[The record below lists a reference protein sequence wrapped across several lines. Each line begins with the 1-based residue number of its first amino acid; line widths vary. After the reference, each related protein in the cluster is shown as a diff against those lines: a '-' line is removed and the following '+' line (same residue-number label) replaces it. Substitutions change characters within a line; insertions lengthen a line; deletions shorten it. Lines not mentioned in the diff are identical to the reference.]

1 MKVSSASA
9 GVPANSTGNTNVP
22 PSQTSA
28 DTTALGR
35 RRKAPEDAPGSPPA
49 RRQRQDAPE
58 DSAQTMFRRAG
69 MTSLPPSPASPDRVP
84 LLDNRPT
91 LERMGVD
98 HPLPGHTWYE
108 AAHTTISPADHVSA
122 AHAAQVGSSSRSA
135 DPAATAKPQ
144 PARLSS
150 AQQATVERM
159 RTKVTAF
166 LSGALGRLQDLNA
179 RNMDPELAE
188 FRILDVDRAITPLL
202 IVTENARNPGLNLV
216 PLHMDTAEDEEVR
229 TQPPMAG
236 SRHIAEFVASARP
249 GRYRAVIDDGSH
261 TRAADI
267 RKDASGTS
275 VIVVDPLRKERNE
288 SAYVDYADNVNSE
301 FGEEAKCAFIPVDI
315 QKSFFDCRTLSLS
328 LALKMQDKGDAFA
341 TLHDTLRNGG
351 DPSHSVSRAERTEQ
365 LGALLVLD
373 GAPLVDARMMKHS
386 QARSSVTRYLDQH
399 PEQAGVPVN
408 KRNETLSDRTTRHL
422 VKREVRN
429 RANSE
434 GQVTGGETKQITF
447 SNSIEQKRIAMLS
460 RAISYVGSAPPPVVM
475 RMAKLLQDSILNGN

>member
-1 MKVSSASA
+1 
-9 GVPANSTGNTNVP
+9 
-22 PSQTSA
+22 
-28 DTTALGR
+28 
-35 RRKAPEDAPGSPPA
+35 
-49 RRQRQDAPE
+49 
-58 DSAQTMFRRAG
+58 
-69 MTSLPPSPASPDRVP
+69 
-84 LLDNRPT
+84 
-91 LERMGVD
+91 
-98 HPLPGHTWYE
+98 
-108 AAHTTISPADHVSA
+108 
-122 AHAAQVGSSSRSA
+122 
-135 DPAATAKPQ
+135 
-144 PARLSS
+144 
-150 AQQATVERM
+150 M

-188 FRILDVDRAITPLL
+188 FHILDVDRAITPLL

-386 QARSSVTRYLDQH
+386 QADSSVTRYLDQH

-434 GQVTGGETKQITF
+434 GQVTGGKTKQITF

>member
-1 MKVSSASA
+1 MKVSSTSA
-9 GVPANSTGNTNVP
+9 GVPANSTGNTNA
-22 PSQTSA
+22 PSSPTSA
-28 DTTALGR
+28 GTSALGR
-35 RRKAPEDAPGSPPA
+35 RRKAPADAPGSPPA

-69 MTSLPPSPASPDRVP
+69 IPSRQPSPASPDRVQ

-108 AAHTTISPADHVSA
+108 AAHTTISPDRASA
-122 AHAAQVGSSSRSA
+122 TLAPRVGGSSRSA
-135 DPAATAKPQ
+135 YPATAARPQ
-144 PARLSS
+144 PARLS
-150 AQQATVERM
+150 ATQQATVEHM
-159 RTKVTAF
+159 RTQVTAF

-179 RNMDPELAE
+179 RNMDPELAK
-188 FRILDVDRAITPLL
+188 FPILDVDRAITPLL
-202 IVTENARNPGLNLV
+202 IVTENARNPGLNLM

-236 SRHIAEFVASARP
+236 SRHIAEFMASAQP
-249 GRYRAVIDDGSH
+249 GRYRALIDDGSH

-275 VIVVDPLRKERNE
+275 VIVVDPLRKEKNE
-288 SAYVDYADNVNSE
+288 SAYADYADNVNSE
-301 FGEEAKCAFIPVDI
+301 FGEAAKCAFIPVDI

-328 LALKMQDKGDAFA
+328 LALKMQDKDDAFA

-386 QARSSVTRYLDQH
+386 QAGSSVTRYLDQH
-399 PEQAGVPVN
+399 PEQAGAPVN
-408 KRNETLSDRTTRHL
+408 KRNETLSARTTRHL

-460 RAISYVGSAPPPVVM
+460 LAISYVDSAPPPVVI
-475 RMAKLLQDSILNGN
+475 RMAKLLQDSILNGD

>member
-1 MKVSSASA
+1 MKVSSTSA
-9 GVPANSTGNTNVP
+9 GVPANSTGNTNAP
-22 PSQTSA
+22 PSPTSA
-28 DTTALGR
+28 GTSALGR

-49 RRQRQDAPE
+49 RRQRQDASE

-69 MTSLPPSPASPDRVP
+69 MTSRPPSPTSPDRVP

-98 HPLPGHTWYE
+98 HPLPGHTWYD
-108 AAHTTISPADHVSA
+108 AAHTTISPDRVSA
-122 AHAAQVGSSSRSA
+122 THAPQVGSSSRSTY
-135 DPAATAKPQ
+135 PTAAVKPQ
-144 PARLSS
+144 PASLS
-150 AQQATVERM
+150 ATQQATVERM
-159 RTKVTAF
+159 RTQVTAF

-202 IVTENARNPGLNLV
+202 IVTENARNPGLNLM

-236 SRHIAEFVASARP
+236 SRHITEFMASAQP
-249 GRYRAVIDDGSH
+249 GRYRALIDDGSH

-275 VIVVDPLRKERNE
+275 VIVVDPLRKEKDEN
-288 SAYVDYADNVNSE
+288 AYADYADNVNSE
-301 FGEEAKCAFIPVDI
+301 FGEDAKCAFIPVDI

-328 LALKMQDKGDAFA
+328 LALKMQDKDDAFA

-351 DPSHSVSRAERTEQ
+351 DPSQSVSRAERTEQ

-373 GAPLVDARMMKHS
+373 GAPLVDASMMKHS
-386 QARSSVTRYLDQH
+386 QAGSSVTRYLDQH

-408 KRNETLSDRTTRHL
+408 KRNETLSARTTRHL

-460 RAISYVGSAPPPVVM
+460 RAISYVDSAPPPIVI
-475 RMAKLLQDSILNGN
+475 RMAKLLQNSILNGD